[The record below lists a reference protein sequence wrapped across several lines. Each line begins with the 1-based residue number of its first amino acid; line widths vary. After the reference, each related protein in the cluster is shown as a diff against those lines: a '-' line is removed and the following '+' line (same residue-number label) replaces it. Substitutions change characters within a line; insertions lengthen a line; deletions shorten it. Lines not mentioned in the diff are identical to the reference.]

1 MRTSRSRC
9 REPDDFRG
17 TDLDLNDLT
26 AYAEEKYQLAEQHK
40 WADFPGFS
48 VLADPITGKWVALL
62 MRQWDQETGT
72 EKQRCDLKCGQQSML
87 ETPADY
93 LSPPFRMKGRK
104 WLGVSFDE
112 RTEPALVFRL
122 FDRALRAGEQ
132 RGYTLIL
139 EDRPGEY
146 ADAWA
151 DTPLPAA
158 GALFTDESVPEI
170 PPRILEMMRLYEP
183 GDGSLPQKCKNF
195 YRQGR
200 FMEDYEDD
208 LPWYGEFSRYFPC
221 YHDLNLRQLRGYFT
235 WRTELRRGR
244 VRPVT
249 LSFAYIYLYELL
261 CGIGTSGPEESLE
274 KLREFDA
281 AFLGAG
287 YGDEAMKN
295 NLQRWMPEYAVLH
308 DLPAD
313 TIRRCADPAV
323 LARDRALAILRQPED
338 IADDEVYA
346 ALCVFAG
353 GKFSQSPVMAKDA
366 ARGRALFAALW
377 RQACRQ
383 ADVDFFALCFG
394 QMRVHPWNPLSNAV
408 HWEEER
414 HGPAVFELDPCR
426 RYLCRGGIWE
436 EERYDRLSFDE
447 RRFQAL
453 LHEGDRLFRK
463 HLKTG
468 HTLRVRA
475 DESWATP
482 FAEAAIEEDRRAQ
495 EEAARPKITIDFS
508 GLAQIRLDAGITR
521 DSLLTEEEK
530 EDGPAPASTA
540 PAPSLPEE
548 TAPAPGVFPVGGLDE
563 THRQIL
569 SALLRGESVREM
581 IKEKHLMP
589 SVVTD
594 TLNEALFDL
603 IGDNA
608 LSCDGTEI
616 RVVEDYREELEEN
629 LGGYRQ

>member
-1 MRTSRSRC
+1 M
-9 REPDDFRG
+9 
-17 TDLDLNDLT
+17 DLNDLT
-26 AYAEEKYQLAEQHK
+26 AYAEEKYHLAEQHK

-48 VLADPITGKWVALL
+48 VLADPISGKWVALL

-72 EKQRCDLKCGQQSML
+72 ESQRCDLKCGQQSML

-104 WLGVSFDE
+104 WLGICFDE
-112 RTEPALVFRL
+112 RTEPELVFRL
-122 FDRALRAGEQ
+122 FDRALRSGEQ
-132 RGYTLIL
+132 RGYTMIL
-139 EDRPGEY
+139 EDRPGAY
-146 ADAWA
+146 TDAWA
-151 DTPLPAA
+151 DSPLPAA
-158 GALFTDESVPEI
+158 GALFSDESVPEI

-183 GDGSLPQKCKNF
+183 GDGSLPHKCRNF

-208 LPWYGEFSRYFPC
+208 LPWYGEFNRYFPT

-235 WRTELRRGR
+235 WRTEYRRGR

-261 CGIGTSGPEESLE
+261 CGIGTQSPAESLE

-287 YGDEAMKN
+287 YGDEAMKS
-295 NLQRWMPEYAVLH
+295 NLLRWMPEYAVLH
-308 DLPAD
+308 DLPAE

-323 LARDRALAILRQPED
+323 LARDRALGVLKEPE
-338 IADDEVYA
+338 AYTEDEVYD

-353 GKFSQSPVMAKDA
+353 EKLSQSPVITKEG

-377 RQACRQ
+377 RHVHREYGG
-383 ADVDFFALCFG
+383 DFFTLCFG
-394 QMRVHPWNPLSNAV
+394 PMRAHPWNPLSNAV
-408 HWEEER
+408 HWEEAR
-414 HGPAVFELDPCR
+414 HGPAVFALDPCR
-426 RYLCRGGIWE
+426 RYICRGGVWE
-436 EERYDRLSFDE
+436 EERYDRLSFDG
-447 RRFQAL
+447 RRFLAL

-463 HLKTG
+463 YLKTG
-468 HTLRVRA
+468 RTLRIKA
-475 DESWATP
+475 DEGWATP
-482 FAEAAIEEDRRAQ
+482 FAEAAIEEDRRAR
-495 EEAARPKITIDFS
+495 EEAARPKITINFS

-521 DSLLTEEEK
+521 ESLLTEEEK
-530 EDGPAPASTA
+530 ADGQELPPAA
-540 PAPSLPEE
+540 PEPSVSEAA
-548 TAPAPGVFPVGGLDE
+548 APAPGVFPVGGLDE
-563 THRQIL
+563 THLQIL
-569 SALLRGESVREM
+569 SALLRGEPVREM

-589 SVVTD
+589 SVITD
-594 TLNEALFDL
+594 ALNEALFDL